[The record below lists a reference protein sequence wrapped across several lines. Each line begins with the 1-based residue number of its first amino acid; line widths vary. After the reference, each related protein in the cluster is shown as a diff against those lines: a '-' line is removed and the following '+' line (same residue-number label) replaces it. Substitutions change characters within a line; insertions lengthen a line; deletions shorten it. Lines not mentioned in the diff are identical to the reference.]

1 MTLASTLKQRQD
13 IHRDKWLKFQLEK
26 IPFIQE
32 ANKRT
37 AKNNECPPD
46 LPIEVVVE
54 SLKDT
59 TLIPP
64 SKYECIGYEFIEKD
78 GEYHIYR
85 RVIKG
90 INMIANEDTEWTIK
104 DIFDTYNIGAYLFNA
119 EMIFYD

>member
-1 MTLASTLKQRQD
+1 MTLASTLKQRQKE
-13 IHRDKWLKFQLEK
+13 IHQQLLEGQLRK
-26 IPFIQE
+26 LPIIQE
-32 ANKRT
+32 AIKQT
-37 AKNNECPPD
+37 EGEGYSPD
-46 LPIEVVVE
+46 LPIEVIVE

-64 SKYECIGYEFIEKD
+64 SEYECLGYEFIEKD

-90 INMIANEDTEWTIK
+90 LNTIANEDTEWTIK
-104 DIFDTYNIGAYLFNA
+104 DIFDTYNIGAYLCNA